1 MQAYPPPRTLEELN
15 SRLAAI
21 AGLRIGDLAAP
32 FGIEVPENLRQKK
45 GFIGQLLEMVL
56 GADGGNYMRP
66 DFSELGVELKT
77 IPVSTSGKPLES
89 TYVSVVPM
97 TNRSLQDWSQSIVH
111 AKLSHVLWLPVEATR
126 DIKVAD
132 RRVGA
137 GFLWQPNQQLANELA
152 ADYTELMTQVVCGEV
167 ESITADLG
175 QWLHIRPKA
184 ANSSVLTDA
193 VGPEG
198 QMIKTLPRGFYLR
211 AQLTRQI
218 LAGQFSNVF

>member
-1 MQAYPPPRTLEELN
+1 MQANTPPESLEELEA
-15 SRLAAI
+15 RLSTI

-56 GADGGNYMRP
+56 GADGGNHMRP
-66 DFSELGVELKT
+66 DFSEFGVELKT
-77 IPVSTSGKPLES
+77 VPVNSIGKPLES

-97 TNRSLQDWSQSIVH
+97 TNRSLQDWTQSIVH
-111 AKLSHVLWLPVEATR
+111 AKLNHVLWLPIEASR
-126 DIKVAD
+126 EIKVAD

-137 GFLWQPNQQLANELA
+137 GFLWRPNQQLANELA

-167 ESITADLG
+167 ESITADQG

-184 ANSSVLTDA
+184 ANSSALTDA

-211 AQLTRQI
+211 TQLTRQI
-218 LAGQFSNVF
+218 LAGQFSS